1 MPHSLR
7 GPAPARPMAT
17 VIPIAPEARRAAR
30 LAMADER
37 AVRMLESRYGTGW
50 ISLPPR
56 TGRPAAAAEA
66 LLRRAPA
73 AIDPTRWGPG
83 PLLQR
88 AHLLEAAARTT
99 GEAVT
104 DDAEVLGE
112 ALHID
117 LTALPLHQLLDIAGA
132 VVDLSTAPAAASA
145 WGHPDAA
152 RIAELVLESVGAD
165 LRTAKR
171 LQHDVYEACTE
182 AVWSVPVAVLH
193 GGRARW
199 RLLSRR
205 RLRRHLAAVSRSGRP
220 PGRLAEAADL
230 VLEARA
236 ARGRVASMASL
247 LSGNLGELDRGPNTE
262 VDDALDA
269 LVAVR
274 RLQATLGEAL
284 DTDRLCRL
292 LQAHAFHTPEVFRPA
307 TSLRS
312 TLQAWVRQVTMNGGH
327 EPLQPTSRDLVP
339 WADGLTAGLPALEAG
354 LRATSGHG
362 LRPVS
367 AHALVDDLLLREH
380 LDDLEE
386 HLGRAEGDG
395 QRVVS

>member
-1 MPHSLR
+1 
-7 GPAPARPMAT
+7 MAT
-17 VIPIAPEARRAAR
+17 VTPIAPEARRAAR
-30 LAMADER
+30 LAAADKR
-37 AVRMLESRYGTGW
+37 SVRMLESRYGNGW

-56 TGRPAAAAEA
+56 IGRPAAAAEA

-83 PLLQR
+83 PLIQR
-88 AHLLEAAARTT
+88 AHLLEAAARAT

-104 DDAEVLGE
+104 DDAEVLSE
-112 ALHID
+112 ALQVD
-117 LTALPLHQLLDIAGA
+117 LTVLPLRHLLDVAGA
-132 VVDLSTAPAAASA
+132 VADLSTAPAAASA

-152 RIAELVLESVGAD
+152 RIAELVLQSVGGD
-165 LRTAKR
+165 LRAAKR

-182 AVWSVPVAVLH
+182 AVWTVPVDVLQ

-199 RLLSRR
+199 RLLSRQ
-205 RLRRHLAAVSRSGRP
+205 RLRRHLAAVSRSGRA
-220 PGRLAEAADL
+220 PGRLTEAADL

-262 VDDALDA
+262 IDDALDA
-269 LVAVR
+269 LAAVR
-274 RLQATLGEAL
+274 RLHEAMGEAL
-284 DTDRLCRL
+284 DADRLSRL
-292 LQAHAFHTPEVFRPA
+292 LQARAFHTPEVFRPA
-307 TSLRS
+307 ASLRS
-312 TLQAWVRQVTMNGGH
+312 AIQAWVRQVAMHGGH
-327 EPLQPTSRDLVP
+327 QPLEPTARDLVP
-339 WADGLTAGLPALEAG
+339 WADGLAATIPALEAG

-380 LDDLEE
+380 LEDLEAD
-386 HLGRAEGDG
+386 LGLTDADG
-395 QRVVS
+395 HRVVS